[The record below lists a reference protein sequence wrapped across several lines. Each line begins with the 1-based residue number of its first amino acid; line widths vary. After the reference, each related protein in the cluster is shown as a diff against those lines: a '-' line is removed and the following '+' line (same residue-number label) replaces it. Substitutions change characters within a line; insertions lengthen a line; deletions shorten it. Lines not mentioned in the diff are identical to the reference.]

1 MSIVIRTA
9 TDQTTWNKRRI
20 FILHSVAWLSRWTV
34 ILLYFHWFP
43 SRKGRYCPELRM
55 PGENQANIVQSFT
68 CAKFIVFRSLRLLFM
83 VIRALNTE
91 YTNNHSLTPSMQR
104 YEYVTRSGLILYMF
118 DIKLFLLI
126 FHSFA
131 IESASLTG
139 RDSLNIPIPL
149 GLWSSGRLF
158 FAWFFV
164 VYVYFDDGNGHLGS
178 QHPFWCT
185 FLAFTYAID
194 GNCCGK
200 KLSFLFVWNAE
211 WSGGKNKN
219 RISVYDLKGKW

>member
-1 MSIVIRTA
+1 M
-9 TDQTTWNKRRI
+9 KKI

-43 SRKGRYCPELRM
+43 PEIDAICSELRM
-55 PGENQANIVQSFT
+55 HDKNEANLVQSFT
-68 CAKFIVFRSLRLLFM
+68 CAKFIVPFTSVIVHGYSSIEYWIHKQSFSNTIHATIWICNKVWANLVTCLSYLF
-83 VIRALNTE
+83 
-91 YTNNHSLTPSMQR
+91 
-104 YEYVTRSGLILYMF
+104 
-118 DIKLFLLI
+118 I

-149 GLWSSGRLF
+149 GLQKGSLF
-158 FAWFFV
+158 FAWFLV

-178 QHPFWCT
+178 HHPFWCT
-185 FLAFTYAID
+185 FFSIHIRHRWELLRQKF
-194 GNCCGK
+194 
-200 KLSFLFVWNAE
+200 LVSFLFFLLGWNAE

-219 RISVYDLKGKW
+219 QSSVYDLKGKW